1 MPATVIV
8 NFLTVVHKSSSG
20 VSMIF
25 PDVCKTP
32 SPAGPIPIPY
42 PNVAM
47 SSDTADGS
55 STVKMD
61 GQPIMLKGSNYSMSS
76 GDEAGSAMGVV
87 SNKNKGK
94 AYPKLHSFDVKVDGD
109 NVFRLTDIMLQN
121 GGSPTNTPPGTNV
134 QPPAAAMT
142 KGPPASKPAKIT
154 EVKFGKTKACCGDDV
169 DVEVKTEN
177 YKSGVRIP
185 LRLVLGADQFSVAS
199 GACPVNQGSSA
210 KVTWRMRRGAWAA
223 EKRYQLKAIGYY
235 GPKMSSNQLE
245 MPTVANCNETVSG
258 RRSAPQFAAR
268 VNRLGRK
275 VWRATGVVY
284 GWDFKYDAIV
294 HDGRFYIQRKIEFV
308 MARGADPADTAK
320 ANPSESDK
328 ARWRRQIEDVFSKK
342 FMLHRK
348 ECKRGVSCN
357 CPDDQG
363 CCSWLIRVRVKW
375 AAGHG
380 RIKLHKG
387 ACKAGDWGGPN
398 WWYSEDWWE
407 RSTNVSAYVR
417 AHEFGHLIGLYD
429 EYPEGACEAS
439 RAFANVPDS
448 IMSGGNR
455 VYERHVE
462 EYAKWFRGRA
472 KSTVGEVE
480 LHVP

>member
-1 MPATVIV
+1 MPATVVV

-61 GQPIMLKGSNYSMSS
+61 GQPIMLKGSNYAMSS

-87 SNKNKGK
+87 SNKIKGK

-134 QPPAAAMT
+134 QPPNAAMT
-142 KGPPASKPAKIT
+142 QGPPASKQAKIT
-154 EVKFGKTKACCGDDV
+154 EVKFSKTKACCGDEV
-169 DVEVKTEN
+169 EVEVKTEN

-185 LRLVLGADQFSVAS
+185 LRLVEGEAQTSLSS
-199 GACPVNQGSSA
+199 SLCPTNQGSSA
-210 KVTWRMRRGAWAA
+210 KVTWRMRRGPWAPQ
-223 EKRYQLKAIGYY
+223 KRFQVKAIGYY

-245 MPTVANCNETVSG
+245 MPTVADCNETVGG
-258 RRSAPQFAAR
+258 RRSAPKYVAQTSKSGKTTWVPNGKF
-268 VNRLGRK
+268 
-275 VWRATGVVY
+275 Y
-284 GWDFKYDAIV
+284 GWDFKYDALV
-294 HDGRFYIQRKIEFV
+294 QDGCFYIRRKIEFEMV
-308 MARGADPADTAK
+308 RGKDPADK
-320 ANPSESDK
+320 GVANPSEALK
-328 ARWRRQIEDVFSKK
+328 ARWRREIEDVFSKK

-348 ECKRGVSCN
+348 ECKRGMACD
-357 CPDDQG
+357 CPDDRG

-380 RIKLHKG
+380 KIKLHKG
-387 ACKAGDWGGPN
+387 ACQDGGWGGPN
-398 WWYSEDWWE
+398 WWYSSHWWE
-407 RSTNVSAYVR
+407 LSTHVSQYVR

-429 EYPEGACEAS
+429 EYPAGACEAS
-439 RAFANVPDS
+439 RAFAQVPDS
-448 IMSGGNR
+448 IMSRGKN

-462 EYAKWFRGRA
+462 EFAEWFRKRA
-472 KSTVGEVE
+472 KSTVGELDLV
-480 LHVP
+480 VP